1 MKHPHIRKG
10 EDIRDLAR
18 RAKCAAD
25 ANITDP
31 FTAFMA
37 VFHPEVDLT
46 TPAMREAR
54 ADSRRKQRGSW

>member
-1 MKHPHIRKG
+1 VSTKHPHIRG
-10 EDIRDLAR
+10 RNDDLMALAR
-18 RAKCAAD
+18 RAKCAV
-25 ANITDP
+25 NYGVTDE

-54 ADSRRKQRGSW
+54 TESRRRK